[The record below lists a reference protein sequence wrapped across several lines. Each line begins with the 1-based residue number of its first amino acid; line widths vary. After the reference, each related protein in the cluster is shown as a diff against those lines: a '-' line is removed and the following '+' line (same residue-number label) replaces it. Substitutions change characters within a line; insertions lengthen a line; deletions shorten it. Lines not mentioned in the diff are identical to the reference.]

1 MTFIRPAAIAL
12 AIVAA
17 AVSMTGC
24 AGTERSGTGASV
36 RTIMASQMLPPQPQ
50 STTGTEGSTA
60 VAGYANYQR
69 SYVTPTPQGDSA
81 MIGSGITG
89 K

>member
-1 MTFIRPAAIAL
+1 MIHRRFAMIL
-12 AIVAA
+12 AGVAA
-17 AVSMTGC
+17 FATLAGC
-24 AGTERSGTGASV
+24 ASTDRSGTGTSV
-36 RTIMASQMLPPQPQ
+36 RAIMASQMLPPQPA
-50 STTGTEGSTA
+50 TATGTEATTA

-81 MIGSGITG
+81 MIGSGISG